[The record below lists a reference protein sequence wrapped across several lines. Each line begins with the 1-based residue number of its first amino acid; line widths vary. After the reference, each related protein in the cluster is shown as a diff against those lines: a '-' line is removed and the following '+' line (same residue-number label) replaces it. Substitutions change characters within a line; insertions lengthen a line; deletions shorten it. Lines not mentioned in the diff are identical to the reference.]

1 MNHPPIDYSRK
12 WYVMIAVSL
21 GVFLATIDGSIVN
34 VALPTLVREL
44 NTDFATVQWVV
55 LAYLLTLTTL
65 MLSVGRLADMIG
77 KKRIYMTGFIVFTTG
92 SVLCGLAPTVFW
104 LIAFR
109 VVQAVG
115 ASMVFSLGTAIV
127 TEAFPP
133 QERGKALGVV
143 GSVVSIGI
151 VIGPTLGGIIIEG
164 FSWHWIFFVN
174 LPVGIIGTILVG
186 RFVPSTKPEGG
197 QQFDY
202 WGGITLFIALISL
215 LLALTLGQTW
225 GFTDQRILL
234 LLGSAIIF
242 AILFVVIEWR
252 TPQPM
257 IELSLFRNRL
267 LNINLLT
274 GFLAFIAVS
283 GALILVPFYL
293 ENMLGYGPRQVGLL
307 LAALPIMLGVMAP
320 ISGVL
325 SDRWGTR
332 PITVVGL
339 AVLVAGYYAL
349 STMTAETDMIGFILR
364 YALIGLG
371 FGIFQS
377 PNNSAI
383 MGSAPRERL
392 GIVSG
397 MLAVNRS
404 LGQTTGIAVL
414 GAFWAA
420 RVFFHEGR
428 TLVGGATEASRLAQI
443 AGLEDTFLAAA
454 FLMLLSLCFG
464 VWGLVQAWR
473 LGALKQDAAA
483 GSSIPLEI

>member
-44 NTDFATVQWVV
+44 QTEFAIVQWVV

-77 KKRIYMTGFIVFTTG
+77 KKSIYMTGFVVFTLG
-92 SVLCGLAPTVFW
+92 SVLCGLAPTVYW
-104 LIAFR
+104 LIGFR
-109 VVQAVG
+109 VMQAVG
-115 ASMVFSLGTAIV
+115 AAMVFALGTAIV

-151 VIGPTLGGIIIEG
+151 VIGPTLGGILIEG
-164 FSWHWIFFVN
+164 FSWHWIFMVN
-174 LPVGIIGTILVG
+174 LPVGIIGTILVW
-186 RFVPSTKPEGG
+186 RFVPLTQPEGE
-197 QQFDY
+197 QKFDY
-202 WGGITLFIALISL
+202 WGGITLFVALISL
-215 LLALTLGQTW
+215 LLALTLGQNW
-225 GFTDQRILL
+225 GFTDRRVLL
-234 LLGSAIIF
+234 LLGLSLIST
-242 AILFVVIEWR
+242 LFFLGIER
-252 TPQPM
+252 YTPQPM
-257 IELSLFRNRL
+257 IELSLFQNRL
-267 LNINLLT
+267 LNINLIT
-274 GFLAFIAVS
+274 GFLAFMSVA

-293 ENMLGYGPRQVGLL
+293 ENMLGYGPQQVGFL
-307 LAALPIMLGVMAP
+307 LAALPVMLGIVAP

-325 SDRWGTR
+325 SDRLGTR
-332 PITVVGL
+332 TITVVGL
-339 AVLVAGYYAL
+339 AVLMLGYYGL
-349 STMTAETDMIGFILR
+349 STMTIETTTLGFVLR

-397 MLAVNRS
+397 LLAVNRS
-404 LGQTTGIAVL
+404 LGQTTGIAIL

-420 RVFFHEGR
+420 RVFFHQGA
-428 TLVGGATEASRLAQI
+428 TLSGGVTEASQLAQV
-443 AGLEDTFLAAA
+443 AGLQDTFFAAA
-454 FLMLLSLCFG
+454 LLMLLALCLG
-464 VWGLVQAWR
+464 MWGWIQAWR
-473 LGALKQDAAA
+473 LGMLRGDAAA
-483 GSSIPLEI
+483 SPH

>member
-44 NTDFATVQWVV
+44 QTEFATVQWVV

-77 KKRIYMTGFIVFTTG
+77 KKSIYMTGFVVFTLG
-92 SVLCGLAPTVFW
+92 SVLCGLAPTVYW
-104 LIAFR
+104 LIGFR
-109 VVQAVG
+109 VMQAVG
-115 ASMVFSLGTAIV
+115 AAMVFALGTAIV

-133 QERGKALGVV
+133 RERGKALGIV

-151 VIGPTLGGIIIEG
+151 VIGPTLGGILIEG

-174 LPVGIIGTILVG
+174 LPVGIIGTILVW
-186 RFVPSTKPEGG
+186 RFVPLTQPEGE
-197 QQFDY
+197 QKFDY
-202 WGGITLFIALISL
+202 WGGVTLFVALISL
-215 LLALTLGQTW
+215 LLALTLGQNW
-225 GFTDQRILL
+225 GFTDRRVLFLL
-234 LLGSAIIF
+234 VLSLIGT
-242 AILFVVIEWR
+242 LFFVGIER
-252 TPQPM
+252 STAQPM
-257 IELSLFRNRL
+257 IELSLFNNRL
-267 LNINLLT
+267 LNINLIT
-274 GFLAFIAVS
+274 GFLAFMSVA

-293 ENMLGYGPRQVGLL
+293 ENMLGYGPRQVGFL
-307 LAALPIMLGVMAP
+307 LAALPIMLGIVAP
-320 ISGVL
+320 VSGIL

-332 PITVVGL
+332 TITVIGL
-339 AVLVAGYYAL
+339 AVLMLGYYGL
-349 STMTAETDMIGFILR
+349 STMTIETTTLGFVLR

-397 MLAVNRS
+397 LLAVNRS
-404 LGQTTGIAVL
+404 LGQTTGIAML

-420 RVFFHEGR
+420 RVFFHEGA
-428 TLVGGATEASRLAQI
+428 TLSGGVTEASQLAQV
-443 AGLEDTFLAAA
+443 AGLQDTFFAAA
-454 FLMLLSLCFG
+454 ILMFIALCLG
-464 VWGLVQAWR
+464 MWGWVQAWR
-473 LGALKQDAAA
+473 IGVLQGDAAA
-483 GSSIPLEI
+483 DSPR